1 MVLSLP
7 LLSCELSIPVKGNH
21 DRKKV
26 VNDIN
31 ECHKK
36 PLFRCCRGRSLLGD
50 IFKRYL
56 SVTHKARLVTHGK
69 TEKIAR
75 SVLCHAVMQNI
86 HAYAKQSPRKDI
98 IFDKQ
103 FRAPTIYCQV
113 LIFVDK
119 FC

>member
-7 LLSCELSIPVKGNH
+7 LLSCELSIPVKGKH

-26 VNDIN
+26 VNGIN

-36 PLFRCCRGRSLLGD
+36 PLFRCCGGRSLLGD

-86 HAYAKQSPRKDI
+86 HAYAKQSPVK
-98 IFDKQ
+98 
-103 FRAPTIYCQV
+103 T
-113 LIFVDK
+113 
-119 FC
+119 